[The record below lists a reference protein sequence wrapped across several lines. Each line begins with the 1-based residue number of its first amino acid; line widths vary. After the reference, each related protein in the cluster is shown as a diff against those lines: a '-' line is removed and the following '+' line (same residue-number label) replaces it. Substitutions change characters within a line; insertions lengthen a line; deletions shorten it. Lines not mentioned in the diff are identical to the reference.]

1 MQAAAFGGKGRQCPR
16 EGDWKSGRCN
26 FCEVEINRTSP
37 VCIFR
42 QDPRM
47 AIESA
52 IRNVW
57 LSNNFFEK
65 EKSNEKNTVVFN
77 DVCTAWFL

>member
-1 MQAAAFGGKGRQCPR
+1 MQAAASGGKGRQYPR

-26 FCEVEINRTSP
+26 FCGVEGNRTSP
-37 VCIFR
+37 VCICI
-42 QDPRM
+42 QYPWM

-57 LSNNFFEK
+57 LSNVFFE
-65 EKSNEKNTVVFN
+65 EESNEKNTVFFN
-77 DVCTAWFL
+77 DVRTAWFL